1 MTADPEL
8 TALVA
13 LMKSQ
18 GFRENPMTLRW
29 RLIEGELP
37 SEIFAQSHLPIQQLG
52 DARAELEAWVESGV
66 QPISWLDKKYPSKLR
81 EAYDFP
87 PLILVRGQIKAD
99 ERAVCII
106 GSQTASEKELASARR
121 IARLVAERGWALVS
135 GFGSEIGQVVVEEAL
150 RRRGRAVALSE
161 NAISS
166 QGFENSNSL
175 KSAVETGG
183 LLLTASWPGSSATE
197 HPLQVCAGVS
207 VAYADV
213 AIVTAGPQD
222 CLSREQIQ
230 KALVYGRPLVFMN
243 AIYEGSKWV
252 KELVDTGDRLVTV
265 ADKEQ
270 DAVDTANWLGNTSN
284 IGAALRQI

>member
-1 MTADPEL
+1 MAADVDFM
-8 TALVA
+8 ALVA

-18 GFRENPMTLRW
+18 GFCENPMTLRW

-37 SEIFAQSHLPIQQLG
+37 SEIFAQSHLPIQQLE
-52 DARAELEAWVESGV
+52 DARVDIESWVESGL
-66 QPISWLDKKYPSKLR
+66 QPISWLDKIYPSKLR

-87 PLILVRGQIKAD
+87 PLILVRGQLKAD

-106 GSQTASEKELASARR
+106 GSQTAGEKELASARR
-121 IARLVAERGWALVS
+121 IANLVAERGWTLVS
-135 GFGSEIGQVVVEEAL
+135 GFGSEIGKVVLEESL
-150 RRRGRAVALSE
+150 RRRGRAVAVSE
-161 NAISS
+161 NVINN
-166 QGFENSNSL
+166 QVFENSNSL

-183 LLLTASWPGSSATE
+183 LHLTASWPGSSATE
-197 HPLQVCAGVS
+197 HPLQVCAGIS

-213 AIVTAGPQD
+213 AIVAAVPQD

-230 KALVYGRPLVFMN
+230 KALVYGRPLVLMN
-243 AIYEGSKWV
+243 AIYKGSKWV

-270 DAVDTANWLGNTSN
+270 DAVDTANSLGNTSN

>member
-1 MTADPEL
+1 MTPDPEL
-8 TALVA
+8 TAIVA

-29 RLIEGELP
+29 RLIEEELP
-37 SEIFAQSHLPIQQLG
+37 SEIFAQSDLPLQLLE
-52 DARAELEAWVESGV
+52 DARAELEAWGESGV
-66 QPISWLDKKYPSKLR
+66 QPISWLDKNYPSKLR

-87 PLILVRGQIKAD
+87 PLILMRGQLKAD

-106 GSQTASEKELASARR
+106 GSQTAGEKELASARR
-121 IARLVAERGWALVS
+121 IANLVAERGWNIVS
-135 GFGSEIGQVVVEEAL
+135 GFGSETGKVVLEESL
-150 RRRGRAVALSE
+150 RRRGRAVAVSE
-161 NAISS
+161 NAINN

-183 LLLTASWPGSSATE
+183 LHLTASWPGSSATE
-197 HPLQVCAGVS
+197 HPLQVCAGIS

-243 AIYEGSKWV
+243 AIYEGFKWV

-265 ADKEQ
+265 ADKER

>member
-37 SEIFAQSHLPIQQLG
+37 SEIFAQSHLPIQQLE

-121 IARLVAERGWALVS
+121 IANLVAERGWTLVS
-135 GFGSEIGQVVVEEAL
+135 GCGSETGKVVLEESL
-150 RRRGRAVALSE
+150 RRRGRAVAVSE
-161 NAISS
+161 NAINN

-183 LLLTASWPGSSATE
+183 LHLTASWPGSSATE

-213 AIVTAGPQD
+213 AIVTAQPKD
-222 CLSREQIQ
+222 HFSREQVQ
-230 KALVYGRPLVFMN
+230 KALVYGRPLIFVAQSGGRAKSLGKMCNELPGLVEVAFSEEQAVSL
-243 AIYEGSKWV
+243 AIERSDLSFV
-252 KELVDTGDRLVTV
+252 
-265 ADKEQ
+265 
-270 DAVDTANWLGNTSN
+270 SN
-284 IGAALRQI
+284 SMW

>member
-1 MTADPEL
+1 MTADPDV

-29 RLIEGELP
+29 RLIEEELP
-37 SEIFAQSHLPIQQLG
+37 SEIFAQRDLPLQQLE
-52 DARAELEAWVESGV
+52 DARVDIETWVESGV

-121 IARLVAERGWALVS
+121 IANLVAERGWTLVS
-135 GFGSEIGQVVVEEAL
+135 GCGSETGKVVLEESL
-150 RRRGRAVALSE
+150 RRRGRAVAVSE
-161 NAISS
+161 NALNN

-183 LLLTASWPGSSATE
+183 LHLTASWPGSSATE
-197 HPLQVCAGVS
+197 HPLQVCAGIS

-213 AIVTAGPQD
+213 AIVTARPQA

-243 AIYEGSKWV
+243 ATYKGSKWV

-270 DAVDTANWLGNTSN
+270 DAVDIAAWVGNTSN
-284 IGAALRQI
+284 IGAALR